1 MGSAIKIIQIHIV
14 AIFNSENFNS
24 LTICRPDDAVQIS
37 LAGKTID
44 VRTHVFKQRGKK
56 YLGSAYP
63 DL

>member
-1 MGSAIKIIQIHIV
+1 MIQIQNV
-14 AIFNSENFNS
+14 YPSCVQNLSKFTKPTLSF
-24 LTICRPDDAVQIS
+24 RPNDSVQIS

>member
-1 MGSAIKIIQIHIV
+1 MPKCVTVQIP
-14 AIFNSENFNS
+14 IFVNVMTLISCLFYF
-24 LTICRPDDAVQIS
+24 CRPNDSVQIS